1 MEEKLATV
9 YEFEIYDGLARRWR
23 NSGVRGTLEAIV
35 KVGGVAI
42 RSTALPIAAERL
54 DPAGFVRLMRA

>member
-1 MEEKLATV
+1 MDEIATV

-23 NSGVRGTLEAIV
+23 NSGVRGTLDAIL

-42 RSTALPIAAERL
+42 RSTALPILVARL
-54 DPAGFVRLMRA
+54 DPAGFVRLGRA